1 MYGDE
6 QYYTFI
12 HLLLQEFLAEFYM
25 CGIDDHEQL
34 KAFEIV
40 FHQIPLSPVLTF
52 YSGLTNL
59 SLREVNA
66 ECFIKIF
73 IRN

>member
-12 HLLLQEFLAEFYM
+12 QLSLQEFLAAFHM
-25 CGIDDHEQL
+25 CGVNDHDQL
-34 KAFEIV
+34 KAFEII
-40 FHQIPLSPVLTF
+40 FHQTPLSPVLTF

-59 SLREVNA
+59 SLREVQDVA
-66 ECFIKIF
+66 S
-73 IRN
+73 